1 MTNEE
6 AKNLLQNNLDF
17 ENGKKGIYPCPIE
30 QYKLA
35 LEVAIEALETH
46 DDLCSNLAWY
56 INERQRLLKVI
67 EYSKPNE
74 GLQRTI
80 QKALERPHGEWIGD
94 TDLDGTCK
102 CSACR
107 MTFDTDRLKMV
118 MCDGKYEMPPCCPNC
133 GSVNRK
139 REGEEK

>member
-6 AKNLLQNNLDF
+6 AKKLLQNNLDF

-35 LEVAIEALETH
+35 LEVAIEALNTQ
-46 DDLCSNLAWY
+46 DDLCENLAWY

-80 QKALERPHGEWIGD
+80 KKALERPHGEKKCPVCGN
-94 TDLDGTCK
+94 DL
-102 CSACR
+102 
-107 MTFDTDRLKMV
+107 
-118 MCDGKYEMPPCCPNC
+118 YEYCFSCCY
-133 GSVNRK
+133 
-139 REGEEK
+139 EGEKVT